1 MIKVKPLIQF
11 YTAAVALV
19 ISGFIVGEHLNWIHL
34 VTVIWSSISGVF
46 LIYRFNDYIDGH
58 IDFKFNFRLFF
69 QKRVNLWLVVQFFLF
84 NVPVAI
90 VTLPSFYFGL
100 FVAIGLIGFSYSIVW
115 KLGAKSYRLK
125 NIFLLKNII
134 IGVLWGALIL
144 LGAGSL
150 SNPMVYAL
158 FALASIQVAIG
169 SMIRDIS
176 DLAIDLSHNVRSV
189 PVVLGKTKAIYFMH
203 FLNLLTFFIFSFY
216 SDLDLLYLICIIFAW
231 RMLNLIGLFKSKKTN
246 FWGDTINLLTCSII
260 MIVVLIQYF
269 YGAN

>member
-134 IGVLWGALIL
+134 IGVLWGALTL
-144 LGAGSL
+144 LGAGCL
-150 SNPMVYAL
+150 VNPMVYAL
-158 FALASIQVAIG
+158 FTLASIQVAIG
-169 SMIRDIS
+169 SMIRDTS
-176 DLAIDLSHNVRSV
+176 DLAIDLLHNVRTV
-189 PVVLGKTKAIYFMH
+189 PVVLGKRKAIYFMH
-203 FLNLLTFFIFSFY
+203 FLNLLPFLIFLFY
-216 SDLDLLYLICIIFAW
+216 DDLELLHLICIIFAW
-231 RMLNLIGLFKSKKTN
+231 RMLNLIGLSKSEKTF
-246 FWGDTINLLTCSII
+246 FWSDSFNLLTCSVI
-260 MIVVLIQYF
+260 MTVVLIQYF